1 MQVRLFDSMQKEKLL
16 VASGPV
22 KIYSCGPTV
31 YNYAHI
37 GNFRSYIFADILN
50 RTLRLAGYQVTHA
63 MNLTDVDDKTI
74 KGAIELTQ
82 KEPGKYADLKTALHA
97 YTAPYTEAF
106 FADLKKLNIIPFDLH
121 PRATDYIPAMLDL
134 VERLIKA
141 GIAYEQDGSV
151 YYRIAEKKDYG
162 KLSRVDLEKNKTGT
176 RYNTDEYDKDDVR
189 DFVLWKAEGKDGV
202 HWHSD
207 HGDGRPGWHLE
218 CSAMIHEIFKGPI
231 DIHTGGV
238 DLIFPHHE
246 NEIAQSEAAYGGEFV
261 KHWAHC
267 EHLLV
272 DNRKMSKSA
281 GNFYTLRDLLEQGKR
296 PEVLRFFLLSAHY
309 SQKLNFTNEA
319 LHQAEAG
326 VDKFFNVWK
335 RLNQLSVGGDQSV
348 EKANATTSPFAE
360 QCREFQENFLEHLS
374 NDLNT
379 PRAVAVVFEFI
390 NLVNS
395 MLDRTGVEVLKLSEY
410 APIKQTLDYFD
421 RILGLLPFI
430 PEINPHPEAMIEL
443 LTERNKARAA
453 KDFKRADEVRDQLL
467 KAGYKILDTKTGS
480 HLEKV

>member
-1 MQVRLFDSMQKEKLL
+1 MQKGKLL

-97 YTAPYTEAF
+97 YTQPYSEAF

-189 DFVLWKAEGKDGV
+189 DFVLWKAESKDGV

-281 GNFYTLRDLLEQGKR
+281 GNFYTLRDLLDQGKK
-296 PEVLRFFLLSAHY
+296 PEVLRYFLLSAHY
-309 SQKLNFTNEA
+309 SQKINFTGEA
-319 LHQAEAG
+319 LDMAAAA
-326 VDKFFNVWK
+326 VDKFFSLIN
-335 RLNQLSVGGDQSV
+335 RLGRAAVQ
-348 EKANATTSPFAE
+348 KANASPALGASSE
-360 QCREFQENFLEHLS
+360 KARQNFLAELAD
-374 NDLNT
+374 DLNT
-379 PRAVAVVFEFI
+379 PRALAVVHEYMREANTFIDAAKDNLAEADHAAIFETLRYFDKLLGI
-390 NLVNS
+390 IDL
-395 MLDRTGVEVLKLSEY
+395 MPQTGVSAELQSL
-410 APIKQTLDYFD
+410 LD
-421 RILGLLPFI
+421 
-430 PEINPHPEAMIEL
+430 
-443 LTERNKARAA
+443 ERNKARAA
-453 KDFKRADEVRDQLL
+453 KDFKRADELRDQLL

>member
-1 MQVRLFDSMQKEKLL
+1 MSVTLFNTLTRTKETI
-16 VASGPV
+16 SGSPV

-50 RTLRLAGYQVTHA
+50 RTLRLAGYPVLHA

-82 KEPGKYADLKTALHA
+82 KNPGKYADLKEALHA

-121 PRATDYIPAMLDL
+121 PRATDFIPAMLDL
-134 VERLIKA
+134 VERLIQA

-162 KLSRVDLEKNKTGT
+162 KLSRVDLDKNKTGT

-189 DFVLWKAEGKDGV
+189 DFVLWKAESKDGV

-281 GNFYTLRDLLEQGKR
+281 GNFFTLRDLLEQGKK
-296 PEVLRFFLLSAHY
+296 PEVLRYFLLSAHY
-309 SQKLNFTNEA
+309 SQKINFTSDA
-319 LHQAEAG
+319 LDMAAAS
-326 VDKFFNVWK
+326 VDKFFSLMN
-335 RLNQLSVGGDQSV
+335 RLGRTAKNQADVSPVLAAAS
-348 EKANATTSPFAE
+348 EKAR
-360 QCREFQENFLEHLS
+360 QNFLAELAD
-374 NDLNT
+374 DLNT
-379 PRAVAVVFEFI
+379 PRALAVVHEYMREANAFI
-390 NLVNS
+390 DTAKENLAAGDHTTILETLRFFDKLLGIIDLMPQAGVS
-395 MLDRTGVEVLKLSEY
+395 AELQALLD
-410 APIKQTLDYFD
+410 
-421 RILGLLPFI
+421 
-430 PEINPHPEAMIEL
+430 
-443 LTERNKARAA
+443 ERNQARAA
-453 KDFKRADEVRDQLL
+453 KDFKRADALRDQLL

>member
-1 MQVRLFDSMQKEKLL
+1 MVVKLQNTLSRLKE
-16 VASGPV
+16 PV
-22 KIYSCGPTV
+22 EGSSLKIYSCGPTV

-37 GNFRSYIFADILN
+37 GNFRSYVFADVLN
-50 RTLRLAGYQVTHA
+50 RCLRLAGYQVQHA

-74 KGAIELTQ
+74 NGAIELTK
-82 KEPGKYADLKTALHA
+82 KEPGKYPDLKAALGA
-97 YTAPYTEAF
+97 YTQPYTEAF
-106 FADLKKLNIIPFDLH
+106 FADLKTLNIIPFDLH

-151 YYRIAEKKDYG
+151 YYRISEKKDYG
-162 KLSRVDLEKNKTGT
+162 KLSRLDLEKNKTGT

-246 NEIAQSEAAYGGEFV
+246 NEIAQSEAAYGGTFV
-261 KHWAHC
+261 KHWVHC

-281 GNFYTLRDLLEQGKR
+281 GNFYTLRDLIGQGKK
-296 PEVLRFFLLSAHY
+296 PEVIRYFLLSAHY
-309 SQKLNFTNEA
+309 SQKINFTAEVFEM
-319 LHQAEAG
+319 AEA
-326 VDKFFNVWK
+326 
-335 RLNQLSVGGDQSV
+335 SV
-348 EKANATTSPFAE
+348 EKFYSLINRLGRIQQNKADGSASLKTSSEAAR
-360 QCREFQENFLEHLS
+360 QNFLSELAD
-374 NDLNT
+374 DLNT
-379 PRAVAVVFEFI
+379 PRALAVVHEYMREANAF
-390 NLVNS
+390 
-395 MLDRTGVEVLKLSEY
+395 LDSSGESVSASDHAVILETLRHFDKL
-410 APIKQTLDYFD
+410 
-421 RILGLLPFI
+421 LGLIDLMPKAGA
-430 PEINPHPEAMIEL
+430 PAEL
-443 LTERNKARAA
+443 QALLDERNKARAA
-453 KDFKRADEVRDQLL
+453 KDFKRSDELRDQIL
-467 KAGYKILDTKTGS
+467 KAGYKILDTKSGS